1 MPKLPGPL
9 RNYLLAR
16 QARCRISPLARISAP
31 GQLSLERGARIGR
44 ATITCSGL
52 NPAATTTG
60 VHIGAGAVIRDGVL
74 LATHGGWIRLGRNVT
89 VHEYGIVYGFGG
101 VEIGDDTRIAAATI
115 FVAENHVFDDPGR
128 QIRDGLSGKGIRVGR
143 DVWIGAG
150 CRILDGVTI
159 GDRAVVGAGSV
170 VTRDV
175 PAGMIVA
182 GVPARVIKPRFAEPA
197 QSPAAE

>member
-1 MPKLPGPL
+1 V
-9 RNYLLAR
+9 R
-16 QARCRISPLARISAP
+16 
-31 GQLSLERGARIGR
+31 
-44 ATITCSGL
+44 
-52 NPAATTTG
+52 
-60 VHIGAGAVIRDGVL
+60 IGAGAVVRDGVL
-74 LATHGGWIRLGRNVT
+74 LATHGGWIALGRNVT

-101 VEIGDDTRIAAATI
+101 VEIGDNTRIAAATI
-115 FVAENHVFDDPGR
+115 FIAENHVFDDPER
-128 QIRDGLSGKGIRVGR
+128 EIRDGLTGKGIRVGR

-182 GVPARVIKPRFAEPA
+182 GVPARVMKPRFAMAA
-197 QSPAAE
+197 QRTASE